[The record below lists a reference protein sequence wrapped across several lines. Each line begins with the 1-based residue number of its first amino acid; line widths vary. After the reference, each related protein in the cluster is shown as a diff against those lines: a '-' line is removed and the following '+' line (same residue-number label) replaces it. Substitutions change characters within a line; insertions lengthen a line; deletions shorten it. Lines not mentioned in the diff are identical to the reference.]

1 MGRVVRLEDL
11 RPSLRRRFPA
21 QDQAVRIAAVRRFT
35 RANQTMQRAFVPTE
49 RGRGYRDGR
58 AMVVLDRLVGM
69 LGFVWRRDTVENER
83 MPGAGELRRIEF
95 GEGDL
100 RDGQL
105 RIVDRLG
112 HVVALDALRQRP
124 STVQEEAMPSTRQWN
139 VSRSQQGDAGLFTRL
154 LGQW

>member
-1 MGRVVRLEDL
+1 
-11 RPSLRRRFPA
+11 
-21 QDQAVRIAAVRRFT
+21 
-35 RANQTMQRAFVPTE
+35 MQRAFVPTE

-69 LGFVWRRDTVENER
+69 LGFVWRRDTLENER
-83 MPGAGELRRIEF
+83 MLGAGELRRIEF

-139 VSRSQQGDAGLFTRL
+139 VSRSQQGDARLFTRL